1 MYKMKHW
8 YKLISIMLVVLML
21 IPAIPVYAAESYT
34 VTFLVP
40 NADGTVEQYPV
51 EVMAGEA
58 IGVENMP
65 DDPELPGRVFVGWY
79 YKGEEVTAETKPTE
93 DMYVVAARTT
103 AEITYTVTFYVP
115 DPVTGNAEA
124 VKVIVKEG
132 DEIGAENIPE
142 IPEVDGKYIIG
153 WISSGD
159 EITGDY
165 IPESDMNVFAKYGT
179 YSQISADIDPIS
191 GILNGTS
198 LADIELPETVII
210 YVAGEPREV
219 EVIWD
224 LTSVAYDENSEQE
237 QSFVVNGTLIVEG
250 DSINKDDLNVSVW
263 VTVAAA
269 EKKQETIFDS
279 EWYWTMLLMLQ
290 NTKYDVT
297 ATAGEGGSITDEG
310 VTKVKYGNS
319 ITYTIT
325 PDEGYEIESVMVNGK
340 DKGAVSE
347 YTFKNVRSKQNISVT
362 FREVINPAVTE
373 TVVSDSDWMNPFTD
387 VNESDAFYKA
397 VEFVYENDL
406 FKGVSDTEFA
416 PYTTMT
422 RAMFVT
428 VLGRLAQID
437 VSEYADVLFDDVI
450 ADQYYTPYVAWATEN
465 GIVKGYGNGLFG
477 VDDEVTIEQA
487 VVILARYAE
496 VTGIVVDDSDIDFSL
511 YADIND
517 VSEWALIEMMW
528 ALESGVYQVENAE
541 LNPQE
546 FTARILVAEMLYNF
560 CNIYLAD

>member
-1 MYKMKHW
+1 MKI
-8 YKLISIMLVVLML
+8 KAFLLAFVLIFSALPFDCGAYAKIDSNHTENVKDFMQMLNLTDMTLSDGDSVSRAQFISLVVNALNYDASAVNDGYFTDV
-21 IPAIPVYAAESYT
+21 PENHPYDGAIYKAKSLGVISGKNSTRFFPDSPISY
-34 VTFLVP
+34 
-40 NADGTVEQYPV
+40 E
-51 EVMAGEA
+51 
-58 IGVENMP
+58 
-65 DDPELPGRVFVGWY
+65 
-79 YKGEEVTAETKPTE
+79 
-93 DMYVVAARTT
+93 
-103 AEITYTVTFYVP
+103 
-115 DPVTGNAEA
+115 EA